1 MAIDRRVIDQLLT
14 DHKQP
19 ENIIKEN
26 GMLQEVLRRFWN
38 GLSKPR

>member
-1 MAIDRRVIDQLLT
+1 MAIDGRVIDQLLT

-26 GMLQEVLRRFWN
+26 GMLEVLRRSWN
-38 GLSKPR
+38 GFSKPR